1 MTEPPLSLE
10 LEQDKWDKALGR
22 KIGCRSCNE
31 FLMMP
36 FLAMYTEGWSR
47 ILSFLEAFLI

>member
-1 MTEPPLSLE
+1 MAEPPLSLE
-10 LEQDKWDKALGR
+10 LERDKWDKALGW

-47 ILSFLEAFLI
+47 ILFFFEVFLI